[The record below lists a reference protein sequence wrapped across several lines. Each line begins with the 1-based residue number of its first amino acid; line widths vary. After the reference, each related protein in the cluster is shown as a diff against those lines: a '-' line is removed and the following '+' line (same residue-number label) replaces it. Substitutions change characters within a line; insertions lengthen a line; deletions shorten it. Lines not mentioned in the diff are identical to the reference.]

1 MSTYIVKTYASFVGV
16 QCTHNRTPLD
26 IFESLRWHELIKNV
40 TSSSIDV
47 TEWNV
52 SIISFAIYRCT

>member
-1 MSTYIVKTYASFVGV
+1 V

-26 IFESLRWHELIKNV
+26 IFESLRCHELKNV
-40 TSSSIDV
+40 TSSLIDV

-52 SIISFAIYRCT
+52 STISFAIYLCT